1 MEDAG
6 LPLLPHGVGGGAE
19 EGPVVHGVLGG
30 VAQAALSTF
39 ALGSLVGD
47 PEHYT
52 VSGQH
57 QRGTV
62 ICHLVTPSPLQV
74 HFLQAKFRIL
84 MRRPVWYLWWWLVV
98 H

>member
-1 MEDAG
+1 MKHTG
-6 LPLLPHGVGGGAE
+6 LPLLPHGVGGRAE

-30 VAQAALSTF
+30 VTQAALSTL

-57 QRGTV
+57 HRGTH
-62 ICHLVTPSPLQV
+62 ISLSHTQPFASAFPSRQV
-74 HFLQAKFRIL
+74 
-84 MRRPVWYLWWWLVV
+84 
-98 H
+98 

>member
-1 MEDAG
+1 MKDAG

-30 VAQAALSTF
+30 VAQAALSTL

-47 PEHYT
+47 PEHCT

-57 QRGTV
+57 QRGT
-62 ICHLVTPSPLQV
+62 HLSLSHTQPFASAFPSSQV
-74 HFLQAKFRIL
+74 
-84 MRRPVWYLWWWLVV
+84 
-98 H
+98 